1 MKKLMLFALLLG
13 IISTSRVEAQYTN
26 YDDDSYASNR
36 YFYDDDFDWHWDI
49 RVRIS
54 DGTQR
59 GLLTSS
65 EANRLYRRLEEAERK
80 EYAYLA
86 DGYFDNWEQEEIWE
100 DVVWLNRRLG
110 MELYDND
117 RVFYGFS
124 RRGLAFR
131 GYPNWYYHG
140 GFDFYRFDRRGFG
153 NVRNGY
159 APRHYSPKRYAHHDN
174 RKGFD
179 NNRNWENRNRN
190 PRETYT
196 RPDNR
201 NRSYEDERGKQRNG
215 GNTERYNNNNN
226 NRNGS
231 FEKREGTARS
241 NNGNNRSSVER
252 DAPMT
257 PRRSETIRGN
267 NQERSEAPQKQQS
280 RGTVESRSPNDFN
293 RAKRNIE

>member
-13 IISTSRVEAQYTN
+13 TVSMSRVAAQYTN
-26 YDDDSYASNR
+26 YDDAYASNR

-54 DGTQR
+54 DGRQR

-65 EANRLYRRLEEAERK
+65 EVNRLYRRLEDAERK
-80 EYAYLA
+80 EYTYLA

-131 GYPNWYYHG
+131 GYPRWYYQG

-174 RKGFD
+174 NRKGFD
-179 NNRNWENRNRN
+179 NDRNWDNRNRN

-196 RPDNR
+196 RPENR
-201 NRSYEDERGKQRNG
+201 NRSYEEERGKRNG
-215 GNTERYNNNNN
+215 GNTERYNNNN

-231 FEKREGTARS
+231 FEKREGAVRN

-257 PRRSETIRGN
+257 PRRSETVRG
-267 NQERSEAPQKQQS
+267 ERSAAPQKQQS

-293 RAKRNIE
+293 RPKRNIE